1 MDMDFSPEDLA
12 FQKEVRAFLDDKL
25 NARLREGAANTPSV
39 FTEPDITREWQA
51 ILAEKGWLATSWPVE
66 DGGPGWTPTQKYI
79 FEKECAIAGAPS
91 LPILGLRLVG
101 PVICHFGT
109 PEQKARFL
117 PRIISGEDYWCQ
129 GYSEP
134 GAGSDL
140 AAVKTRAE
148 RVGDKYVVNGSKIWT
163 SGGHVS
169 KFGILIARTDPDQP
183 KHKGISYF
191 ICPTDLP
198 GLTMTPIIDATTAHS
213 FNQVFFDNVRI
224 PVENLVG
231 TEGDGWRLARV
242 TLANERVSLSSA
254 GSLWGEGPSADDL
267 LELIRRGGGETD
279 PVVRQRLSTLYS
291 ESEVLRLNRL
301 RTLTARIAGKE
312 PGPEASIQKAM
323 ADEHG
328 QHVMEMAKEVVG
340 ASGMLVGSGPAG
352 QLASSKTEGTTEN
365 RLGNQQFPEVSSI
378 WHYGFI
384 FSPALTLGGGTF
396 AVQRNIIAER
406 VLGLPREI
414 DEQRGMSWAE
424 ARRN

>member
-1 MDMDFSPEDLA
+1 MDMDFAPEDLA

-25 NARLREGAANTPSV
+25 NARLREGAASTPSV

-163 SGGHVS
+163 THAHHANWIFALV
-169 KFGILIARTDPDQP
+169 RTDPTVQ
-183 KHKGISYF
+183 KQRGISF
-191 ICPTDLP
+191 LLIPMEQP
-198 GLTMTPIIDATTAHS
+198 GVSVSPIITMANDHEVNAT
-213 FNQVFFDNVRI
+213 FFDNAETPADNLIGEEGQGWTIAKFLLENERGGSCAAPALLAKLDRI
-224 PVENLVG
+224 ERWAREEASG
-231 TEGDGWRLARV
+231 TNGSMIHDPNISQRLAR
-242 TLANERVSLSSA
+242 
-254 GSLWGEGPSADDL
+254 
-267 LELIRRGGGETD
+267 
-279 PVVRQRLSTLYS
+279 
-291 ESEVLRLNRL
+291 LRLEAQAFEVTEL
-301 RTLTARIAGKE
+301 RILAELAKGRPAGPQTSLVKLTSSNLRQAIDELAVDLFGYDGLQLPVTRPLYGNEA
-312 PGPEASIQKAM
+312 PEY
-323 ADEHG
+323 
-328 QHVMEMAKEVVG
+328 
-340 ASGMLVGSGPAG
+340 VGSRAAQLSMPAYLNG
-352 QLASSKTEGTTEN
+352 RAYTIFGGSDEVQKT
-365 RLGNQQFPEVSSI
+365 
-378 WHYGFI
+378 
-384 FSPALTLGGGTF
+384 
-396 AVQRNIIAER
+396 IIAKQ
-406 VLGLPREI
+406 VLGL
-414 DEQRGMSWAE
+414 
-424 ARRN
+424 